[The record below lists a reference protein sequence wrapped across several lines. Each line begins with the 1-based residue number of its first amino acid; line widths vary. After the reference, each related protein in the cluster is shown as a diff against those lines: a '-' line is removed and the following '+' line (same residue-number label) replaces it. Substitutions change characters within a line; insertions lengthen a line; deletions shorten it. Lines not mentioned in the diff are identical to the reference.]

1 MISFVLKNI
10 FFCSRFPGSY
20 VYFLSNFFC
29 TNPDVHTHAVKI
41 IIYVK
46 NKLRSLFFILLQS
59 VLLVGRVLS
68 HLVLLLERMEVLTS
82 AAAAAVLL

>member
-1 MISFVLKNI
+1 MISFVLNFLEVMCIFYLI
-10 FFCSRFPGSY
+10 FFG
-20 VYFLSNFFC
+20 